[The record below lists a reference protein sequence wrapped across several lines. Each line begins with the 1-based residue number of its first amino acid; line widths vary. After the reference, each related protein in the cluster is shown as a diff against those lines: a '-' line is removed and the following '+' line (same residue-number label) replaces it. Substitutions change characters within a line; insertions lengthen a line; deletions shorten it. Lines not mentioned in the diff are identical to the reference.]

1 MSYNHSHDENG
12 VVIGM
17 KAGTATITATTVDG
31 NFTATCQ
38 VIVKPILVASVK
50 ITCEED
56 QLLLTPNQQTLHFS
70 ASVLPENATDKDLV
84 WSIESGDDL
93 ATITQNGVLQAIDG
107 VKKDGEVVVRATAVD
122 QSNAY
127 DEVTV
132 SLQGF
137 ATGIQSFDQ
146 QAIFISSP
154 VADRL
159 YIDSSGR
166 IYVQVEQL
174 ISGESIDVSP
184 LSGGIYYVVMEK
196 NMNWILQKFIKMK

>member
-1 MSYNHSHDENG
+1 
-12 VVIGM
+12 M

-146 QAIFISSP
+146 QVIFISSP

-159 YIDSSGR
+159 YIRGDFDRLKHISIIDSSGR

-184 LSGGIYYVVMEK
+184 LSRGIYYVVMEK